1 MTVTN
6 LYDYRGISPFP
17 QAGEFVVESPGPDY
31 RSLRVGEL
39 TDLAIGEAVSAAEV
53 DPLDAKRSARA
64 AGDLGRVG
72 SAVPR
77 LEVVAGQPPTSTAYA
92 TGIGERLALMRRG
105 QKAA

>member
-17 QAGEFVVESPGPDY
+17 QVGEFVVESPGPDY

-53 DPLDAKRSARA
+53 DPLDTKRSARA
-64 AGDLGRVG
+64 VGDLGRVG
-72 SAVPR
+72 SAVPEVIVEPLTPPEYARELGIR
-77 LEVVAGQPPTSTAYA
+77 LDA
-92 TGIGERLALMRRG
+92 MRQG